1 MILGYRSYENQS
13 SLLTHTPTIQ
23 RQTKEEPKNNREPKR
38 DRRSYSSSHCRTTRS
53 STFDGAP
60 ETGGWVAEKYAPN
73 PNPKNRKQ
81 NQNRTDQPPRPIDL
95 WCVWGEFPKC
105 ATRIWMGKSL
115 WARGEVLFEWGN
127 IWVVL
132 EIWADFL
139 ISLFGII
146 WYSMVWCGMVW
157 FAWVPSHYIYYNESS
172 LKNNRNLIILINKSM
187 QHGFFNWVMM
197 NLHNTPRA
205 LQNT

>member
-105 ATRIWMGKSL
+105 ATRIRMGKSL
-115 WARGEVLFEWGN
+115 WAGEGKSYLSEEIFEWFWKFER
-127 IWVVL
+127 IFLFPFSVL
-132 EIWADFL
+132 YGIAW
-139 ISLFGII
+139 FGV
-146 WYSMVWCGMVW
+146 YGMVCMGTLPLYLLK
-157 FAWVPSHYIYYNESS
+157 WVIAEKQSKSYHFDKQEYATWCFQLSHGES
-172 LKNNRNLIILINKSM
+172 
-187 QHGFFNWVMM
+187 
-197 NLHNTPRA
+197 T
-205 LQNT
+205 